1 LPTSWPRLERLLQRD
16 HAAVETNGRTIVRLH
31 DGPRERVA
39 LLLHG
44 LTATPA
50 QFVRYADGL
59 HARGYNVVVPRLP
72 RHGHADRMST
82 SLERLRPDELLE
94 AVAECVAVASELG
107 SRVTIAGF
115 SLGGLLTAWAA
126 QRFDVERCVA
136 IAPFLG
142 IAWLPRPLT
151 PALSA
156 LVLRLPNFFAWW
168 DPIQRGRH
176 TPEHGYPRYATHSI
190 AYALNIA
197 SEVLRDA
204 ASSAPRAARIV
215 LVNNLSETSV
225 NNRATRTLYDR
236 WSERRPDAVEWET
249 IRGLPLS
256 HDIIEPL
263 RPGGLSARAYR
274 QLLHSID
281 PSAPQSESTT
291 VGGR

>member
-16 HAAVETNGRTIVRLH
+16 HAAVGTNGGTIVRLH
-31 DGPRERVA
+31 DGPRERAA

-72 RHGHADRMST
+72 HHGHADRMT
-82 SLERLRPDELLE
+82 TALERLRPCELFE
-94 AVAECVAVASELG
+94 AVAESVAVASELG

-126 QRFDVERCVA
+126 QRFEVERCVA

-142 IAWLPRPLT
+142 VGAIPRALT
-151 PALSA
+151 PPLSE

-190 AYALNIA
+190 AYALCIG
-197 SEVLRDA
+197 STVLRDA
-204 ASSAPRAARIV
+204 ANGAPRAARIV
-215 LVNNLSETSV
+215 LVSNLSESSV
-225 NNRATRTLYDR
+225 NNRATRTLYDS
-236 WSERRPDAVEWET
+236 WSAHRPDVVEWEA

-263 RPGGLSARAYR
+263 RPGGLSARAYP

-281 PSAPQSESTT
+281 PSAPRSESTSA
-291 VGGR
+291 GGR

>member
-1 LPTSWPRLERLLQRD
+1 LERD

-50 QFVRYADGL
+50 KFVRYADGL

-142 IAWLPRPLT
+142 IAWLPRALT
-151 PALSA
+151 PTLSA

-204 ASSAPRAARIV
+204 ASSAPRAARIL

-225 NNRATRTLYDR
+225 NNRATRTLFDR

-263 RPGGLSARAYR
+263 RPGGLSARAYQ

-291 VGGR
+291 LGGR

>member
-16 HAAVETNGRTIVRLH
+16 HAAVGTNGGTIVRLH
-31 DGPRERVA
+31 DGPRERAA

-59 HARGYNVVVPRLP
+59 YERGYNVVAPRLP
-72 RHGHADRMST
+72 RHGLERMST
-82 SLERLRPDELLE
+82 ELERLRPDELLE
-94 AVAECVAVASELG
+94 AVAECVVVASELG

-151 PALSA
+151 PPLSA

-190 AYALNIA
+190 AHALNIA

-204 ASSAPRAARIV
+204 ANSAPRSARIV

-236 WSERRPDAVEWET
+236 WSEHCPGVVEWET

-263 RPGGLSARAYR
+263 RPGGLSARAYP

-291 VGGR
+291 SGGR

>member
-1 LPTSWPRLERLLQRD
+1 LPTSWPRLERLLRRD
-16 HAAVETNGRTIVRLH
+16 HADIGTNGHTIVRMH

-50 QFVRYADGL
+50 QFAHYADGL

-72 RHGHADRMST
+72 HHGHADRMST
-82 SLERLRPDELLE
+82 ALERLRPNELLE
-94 AVAECVAVASELG
+94 TVAECVAIASELG

-142 IAWLPRPLT
+142 VACLPRVLT
-151 PALSA
+151 PPLSA

-176 TPEHGYPRYATHSI
+176 TPAHGYPRYATHSI
-190 AYALNIA
+190 AHALTIG
-197 SEVLRDA
+197 SGVLRDA
-204 ASSAPRAARIV
+204 ANSAPRAARII
-215 LVNNLSETSV
+215 LVNNTHETSV
-225 NNRATRTLYDR
+225 NNRAIRTLYDR
-236 WSERRPDAVEWET
+236 WAARRPDVVEWET

-263 RPGGLSARAYR
+263 RPGGLSARAYP

-281 PSAPQSESTT
+281 PSAPRSGSTSA
-291 VGGR
+291 GDR

>member
-1 LPTSWPRLERLLQRD
+1 MPTSWPRLERLLQRD
-16 HAAVETNGRTIVRLH
+16 HAAVGTNGRTIVRLH
-31 DGPRERVA
+31 DGPRERAA

-72 RHGHADRMST
+72 RHGYADRMST
-82 SLERLRPDELLE
+82 ELERLRTGELLE
-94 AVAECVAVASELG
+94 AVTECVAVASELG

-142 IAWLPRPLT
+142 IAWLPRALT
-151 PALSA
+151 PPLSA
-156 LVLRLPNFFAWW
+156 LVLRVPNFFAWW
-168 DPIQRGRH
+168 DPIQRGSH

-190 AYALNIA
+190 ARALNLA
-197 SEVLRDA
+197 SDVLRDA
-204 ASSAPRAARIV
+204 ATSAPRAARIV

-225 NNRATRTLYDR
+225 SNRTTRTLYDR
-236 WSERRPDAVEWET
+236 WAAHRPGVLEWET

-263 RPGGLSARAYR
+263 RPGGLSARAYP

-281 PSAPQSESTT
+281 PSAPRSENTSA
-291 VGGR
+291 GGR

>member
-1 LPTSWPRLERLLQRD
+1 MPTSWPRLERLLERD

-142 IAWLPRPLT
+142 IAWLPRALT
-151 PALSA
+151 PTLSA

-204 ASSAPRAARIV
+204 ASSAPRAARIL

-225 NNRATRTLYDR
+225 NNRATRTLFDR

-263 RPGGLSARAYR
+263 RPGGLSARAYQ

-291 VGGR
+291 LGGR